1 MNLNCILK
9 EIRLEEINCGGV
21 TTWYYRVGGIFKE
34 GWYYFFPKG
43 KDSFMFDPKYSPSS
57 WIRINNKWYDFN
69 NGGKWYWFDSNGY
82 MIQEFNSR
90 PNIESLKES

>member
-1 MNLNCILK
+1 
-9 EIRLEEINCGGV
+9 
-21 TTWYYRVGGIFKE
+21 
-34 GWYYFFPKG
+34 
-43 KDSFMFDPKYSPSS
+43 MFDPKYSPSS